1 MRVVSKWFVII
12 LLRPPRTTRTD
23 TRLPYT
29 TLFRSARGAFAQLL
43 FLLVHIIAGP
53 RARDRADA
61 RADDFLGA
69 AVLAADQIAEQIA
82 AERAA
87 DAADRR
93 LRYLAFAG
101 HRIGDAT
108 GQRDRADAGQ
118 NGELDR
124 LAVHFS
130 LPYPADA
137 SEIGRA
143 HV

>member
-1 MRVVSKWFVII
+1 MLWFYCF
-12 LLRPPRTTRTD
+12 LSSRRRHTRCALVTGVQ
-23 TRLPYT
+23 TCALPI
-29 TLFRSARGAFAQLL
+29 
-43 FLLVHIIAGP
+43 LVHIIARA

-101 HRIGDAT
+101 HRIGDAA
-108 GQRDRADAGQ
+108 GQRDRADTGQ

-124 LAVHFS
+124 PAVHFS

-137 SEIGRA
+137 SDRKS
-143 HV
+143 VV